1 MAHRYGRICGV
12 GLDAILE
19 QLGLVRQMNKTN
31 WQFRKR
37 AFPILREHLGN
48 DHDTLAM
55 EFLLLLPQG
64 EWSEPGMTRF
74 MMLRMSNPSKE
85 HLEKFAR
92 EFSVDPLEFRRMHP
106 AKTDWIANEIIASG
120 A

>member
-1 MAHRYGRICGV
+1 MTRQYSRISGM
-12 GLDAILE
+12 DFDSTLE
-19 QLGLVRQMNKTN
+19 QLGLTRQASETN

-37 AFPILREHLGN
+37 AFPILWEHFGN
-48 DHDTLAM
+48 EHDTLAM

-64 EWSEPGMTRF
+64 EWSEMDMTRF
-74 MMLRMSNPSKE
+74 MMLRMSNPSKKD
-85 HLEKFAR
+85 LEKFAR
-92 EFSVDPLEFRRMHP
+92 GFSMDPLEFRKARP